1 MRLTKISEFRRLMYA
16 PGSAP
21 QLATLRARI
30 RNRRIPGGVIQ
41 GTQYYID
48 LDEFDRQTNMRRRV
62 AAEAAELARNPILDG
77 LL

>member
-1 MRLTKISEFRRLMYA
+1 MMYA

-21 QLATLRARI
+21 QLATLRSRI
-30 RNRRIPGGVIQ
+30 RSRRIPGGIIQ
-41 GTQYYID
+41 GNQYYVD

-62 AAEAAELARNPILDG
+62 AAEAADLASNPILDG